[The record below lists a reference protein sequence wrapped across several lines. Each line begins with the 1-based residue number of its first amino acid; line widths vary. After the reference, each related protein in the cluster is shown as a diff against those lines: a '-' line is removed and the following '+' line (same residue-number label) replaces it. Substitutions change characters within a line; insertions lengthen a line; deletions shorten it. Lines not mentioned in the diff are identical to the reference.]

1 MRFLLIRSMDYASF
15 CDPSQSVIQILNLQ
29 AIAVC
34 DFRRPVLV
42 IVLVTGLIF
51 FFSGNTL
58 LKTGKIVVLIIAY
71 FRRKD
76 FTGWLYPGLCPLPEP
91 LLRYYHTYND
101 SAHRPLRQS

>member
-15 CDPSQSVIQILNLQ
+15 SDPSQSVIQILNLQ

-51 FFSGNTL
+51 F
-58 LKTGKIVVLIIAY
+58 
-71 FRRKD
+71 
-76 FTGWLYPGLCPLPEP
+76 
-91 LLRYYHTYND
+91 
-101 SAHRPLRQS
+101 